1 MKFLI
6 PIKNN
11 KYFKIVSKALKT
23 GLEKQGQIAEIIFR
37 DDLSKKEECIK
48 EYDFVFVFTITGD
61 WIRDLAIKYGKPY
74 IYMDKGYCR
83 NARLKKPEAF
93 IRFSPNSW
101 QPLKHLDKFSDR
113 DDRWEELLKIP
124 IRKWYGKDGKV
135 SKVETLEPKPHFKE
149 EGEYIL
155 FAGSSA
161 KYHLYMGIEEPT
173 TYTKNIVKEIRQGGR
188 TVGRLQ
194 MDAEVLK
201 YSAADDGHDLALL
214 RIRKLNFVA
223 DTVTFYLDKKIPPLG
238 EDLLHVGSLLGQM
251 GANSMTDGIYSQH
264 GRIIK
269 SLNKHVFDQTTV
281 TAFPGSS
288 GGGVYL
294 KKDAKYVGML
304 VRGAGEGFNLIVPV
318 RRMIDYCEKHKIMW
332 ALDRNVEMPSE
343 EELKNMPIENS
354 PKEKKEALDL
364 EKEAA
369 KKQFPFRLRVTY
381 PRVLIL
387 KENTLK

>member
-1 MKFLI
+1 MKILPFLI
-6 PIKNN
+6 LGFSIPFNGNSAEKKNTTAEHLQN
-11 KYFKIVSKALKT
+11 VSVTIRSEGQFSNGEGSGVIFTRKDKDGNLVNLVWTAAHVIDNLRKT
-23 GLEKQGQIAEIIFR
+23 RTTLV
-37 DDLSKKEECIK
+37 D
-48 EYDFVFVFTITGD
+48 
-61 WIRDLAIKYGKPY
+61 GKPKT
-74 IYMDKGYCR
+74 IV
-83 NARLKKPEAF
+83 EF
-93 IRFSPNSW
+93 
-101 QPLKHLDKFSDR
+101 
-113 DDRWEELLKIP
+113 
-124 IRKWYGKDGKV
+124 KDPMV
-135 SKVETLEPKPHFKE
+135 
-149 EGEYIL
+149 
-155 FAGSSA
+155 
-161 KYHLYMGIEEPT
+161 
-173 TYTKNIVKEIRQGGR
+173 VKEIRQNGR

-201 YSAADDGHDLALL
+201 YSDATDGHDLALL
-214 RIRKLNFVA
+214 RVRKLNFVT
-223 DTVTFYLDKKIPPLG
+223 DTVTFYLDKEIPPLG

-264 GRIIK
+264 GRLIK
-269 SLNKHVFDQTTV
+269 SLNKFVFDQTTC

-387 KENTLK
+387 KENVLK